1 MRTRKIL
8 GIETMKYIIAIGM
21 AVLMMSGCQG
31 TSGTSTASVVNPTVC
46 ELTDQEKRTIGSIN
60 QQQLIAKYGHCDL
73 SSFESVNPAL
83 TPETVELINKQVA
96 FELGLLG
103 YNKRLL
109 EDPVLTENIK
119 GFQRSLGEPESG
131 RLTQKQLIKA
141 NEIASKKTYVSV
153 RMPLSGNGVKPYVW
167 LESDNLRFAGT
178 WQVEGETL
186 EGPYKISDSKF
197 NYWDFECDKKIRT
210 CKSTHVNIGVSDE
223 VVGIG
228 QFENNSFDILSW
240 ESDKVVLTYDTLTDE
255 SCRKAV
261 ITVDLRLGTVQR
273 LATQQNRCRGIA
285 DLPAPRIANLVSSW
299 EHAKKLNAHR
309 LEQTLSAFTEDYMKL
324 KAAAIQPPK

>member
-1 MRTRKIL
+1 
-8 GIETMKYIIAIGM
+8 MKNLTIVGM
-21 AVLMMSGCQG
+21 AALLVSGCQG

-141 NEIASKKTYVSV
+141 NEVASKKTHFDV
-153 RMPLSGNGVKPYVW
+153 RLPLNGNGFKPNIKLGPES
-167 LESDNLRFAGT
+167 LEFQGT
-178 WQVEGETL
+178 WQVNGESL
-186 EGPYKISDSKF
+186 EGPYDFSESKF
-197 NYWDFECDKKIRT
+197 NFWDFECNKKT
-210 CKSTHVNIGVSDE
+210 EKCKSTHVDFGVTNE

-228 QFENNSFDILSW
+228 AFKKNSYDILSW
-240 ESDKVVLTYDTLTDE
+240 ESDKVTLTFDTLTEE

-261 ITVDLRLGTVQR
+261 ITVDLQLGQVQR
-273 LATQQNRCRGIA
+273 VATQQNRCRGVA
-285 DLPAPRIANLVSSW
+285 DLTAPRVAVLVSSW
-299 EHAKKLNAHR
+299 EQAKKLNAHR

>member
-60 QQQLIAKYGHCDL
+60 QQQLITKYGHCDL

-119 GFQRSLGEPESG
+119 GCLLYTSPSPRDATLS
-131 RLTQKQLIKA
+131 
-141 NEIASKKTYVSV
+141 
-153 RMPLSGNGVKPYVW
+153 RMP
-167 LESDNLRFAGT
+167 
-178 WQVEGETL
+178 
-186 EGPYKISDSKF
+186 
-197 NYWDFECDKKIRT
+197 
-210 CKSTHVNIGVSDE
+210 
-223 VVGIG
+223 
-228 QFENNSFDILSW
+228 
-240 ESDKVVLTYDTLTDE
+240 
-255 SCRKAV
+255 
-261 ITVDLRLGTVQR
+261 
-273 LATQQNRCRGIA
+273 
-285 DLPAPRIANLVSSW
+285 SS
-299 EHAKKLNAHR
+299 A
-309 LEQTLSAFTEDYMKL
+309 
-324 KAAAIQPPK
+324 